1 MLLYAVKLV
10 AMQNK
15 SPTVKKLGQIEAD
28 ISQAIVKFE
37 KQYMGRGPN
46 EIRSHI
52 LDDLVIVRLR
62 GILTAAEQE
71 LARTGGLERGTLLV
85 KSVRTELL
93 EKARPLLE
101 SLIRDITG
109 RKVVS
114 MHTDLSTRLGE
125 RLLVFVLD
133 APVAGS
139 PESA

>member
-1 MLLYAVKLV
+1 MA
-10 AMQNK
+10 NK
-15 SPTVKKLGQIEAD
+15 ATSSRTIGQIEAD

-71 LARTGGLERGTLLV
+71 LAKSGGLERGTLLV

-101 SLIRDITG
+101 SLITDITG
-109 RKVVS
+109 RKVTS
-114 MHTDLSTRLGE
+114 MHTDLSTKVGE
-125 RLLVFVLD
+125 RLLVFVLEG
-133 APVAGS
+133 PVIQAS
-139 PESA
+139 EPRKNSV

>member
-1 MLLYAVKLV
+1 MK
-10 AMQNK
+10 
-15 SPTVKKLGQIEAD
+15 TVGQMEAD

-62 GILTAAEQE
+62 GVLTAAEQE
-71 LARTGGLERGTLLV
+71 LARSGGLERGTLLV

-101 SLIRDITG
+101 SLVQDITG
-109 RKVVS
+109 RKVTS
-114 MHTDLSTRLGE
+114 MHTDLSTTQAE
-125 RLLVFVLD
+125 RLLVFVLEG
-133 APVAGS
+133 PVTGGS
-139 PESA
+139 NGRRF

>member
-1 MLLYAVKLV
+1 MAHKETP
-10 AMQNK
+10 
-15 SPTVKKLGQIEAD
+15 SRTLGQMEAD

-46 EIRSHI
+46 EIRSHV

-85 KSVRTELL
+85 KSVRTELI

-101 SLIRDITG
+101 TLVGDITG
-109 RKVVS
+109 RKVTS

-133 APVAGS
+133 GPPVNS
-139 PESA
+139 K

>member
-1 MLLYAVKLV
+1 MAHRET
-10 AMQNK
+10 
-15 SPTVKKLGQIEAD
+15 SSRTLGQIEAD

-46 EIRSHI
+46 EIRSHV

-101 SLIRDITG
+101 TLIGDITS
-109 RKVVS
+109 RKVTS
-114 MHTDLSTRLGE
+114 MHTDLSTRHGE

-133 APVAGS
+133 APPSVNS
-139 PESA
+139 K

>member
-1 MLLYAVKLV
+1 MK
-10 AMQNK
+10 
-15 SPTVKKLGQIEAD
+15 PLGQMEAD

-52 LDDLVIVRLR
+52 LDDMVIVRLR
-62 GILTAAEQE
+62 GVMTSAEQD

-101 SLIRDITG
+101 SIIEGITG
-109 RKVVS
+109 QKV
-114 MHTDLSTRLGE
+114 LFELLRLNF
-125 RLLVFVLD
+125 VFFQQGLMD
-133 APVAGS
+133 GL
-139 PESA
+139 

>member
-1 MLLYAVKLV
+1 MK
-10 AMQNK
+10 
-15 SPTVKKLGQIEAD
+15 PLGQMEAD

-52 LDDLVIVRLR
+52 LDDMVIVRLR
-62 GILTAAEQE
+62 GVMTSAEQD

-101 SLIRDITG
+101 SIIEGITG
-109 RKVVS
+109 QKVLS
-114 MHTDLSTRLGE
+114 MHTDLSTAQGE
-125 RLLVFVLD
+125 RLLVFILD
-133 APVAGS
+133 KALGGGNGRRG
-139 PESA
+139 

>member
-1 MLLYAVKLV
+1 MATK
-10 AMQNK
+10 
-15 SPTVKKLGQIEAD
+15 TLGQMEAD

-52 LDDLVIVRLR
+52 LGDLVLTRLR
-62 GILTAAEQE
+62 GVLTLAEQE

-101 SLIRDITG
+101 AIIKDITG
-109 RKVVS
+109 RTVTS
-114 MHTDLSTRLGE
+114 MHTDLSTTHGE
-125 RLLVFVLD
+125 RILVFILD
-133 APVAGS
+133 GPVTAGATGRR
-139 PESA
+139 P